1 MTWYHRLYDPTRR
14 ELRQHFAV
22 VEDINALA
30 GEFERLDDAALGAKT
45 DGFRARLADG
55 ATLDELLPEAFAAAR
70 ESARR
75 NLGLRPFDVQLVGAI
90 ILHEGKIAE
99 MKTGEGK
106 TLVAAVALYLNALS
120 GRGVHLVTVN
130 DFLARRDAGW
140 NAPMFHALGMTVGV
154 IVPDQSYRWDPAVV
168 DESHHDSRLRH
179 LRPVSRQ
186 EAYAADVVY
195 ATNNEL
201 GFDYLRDNLAQSL
214 DQRVQR
220 DRFFAIV
227 DEVDSVLIDEARTPL
242 IISGPGEE
250 PGEKYY
256 QYAKL
261 IPRLRAEEDYTIDEK
276 SRSAS
281 LTEPGI
287 QKIEKAVGIRNIYDI
302 EHVTE
307 AHQINQALRAHALY
321 KREVDYLVL
330 DGEVVIVDEFTGRTM
345 PGRRWSD
352 GLHQAIE
359 AKEGLRVQPEQ
370 RTLATVTFQN
380 FFRAFEKLAG
390 MTGTAVTEAEEFHK
404 IYKLEVVPV
413 PTHRPMVRRDEP
425 DLIFRTEEAKFRAV
439 ADDIEER
446 HRREQPVLVGTVSIE
461 KSERLARLLDKR
473 GIPHAVLNAKFHERE
488 AEIIANAG
496 QRGVVTIATN
506 MAGRGTDIVLGAG
519 VADLGG
525 LYVVGTERHDARRID
540 NQLRGRSGRQGDP
553 GETRFYL
560 SFEDDLMRV
569 FGGERMQG
577 LMQRLGVDEE
587 VALESKMVTRQIA
600 SAQARVEGYNFD
612 ARRYVVE
619 YDDVVNHQREII
631 YRERDRIL
639 EGVDTRGNLLEWA
652 EAVVREAVP
661 LYCQGRQKAQWEL
674 EPLWEKLRY
683 VFPFPEAEAVDLE
696 ALGDSAEEVADRLLR
711 EIHRLYDEKEA
722 TYPPEV
728 LRMVETQV
736 MLNIIDTKWADYLT
750 MMEHLKDDIRWQSI
764 GQRDPL
770 VEFKSTAFGTFQE
783 LQDSIKEEAVRYLFH
798 VQIELG
804 ETPAPPEA
812 PDGAAAA
819 QQPAPG
825 LPGAGTPPGLAVPGA
840 PLTGPAAAAM
850 AAITGGEAARRPGPG
865 PMVDLGRPGPGRT
878 GPGGVAAVGKN
889 AFCPCGSGR
898 KYKRCHGAA
907 AAS

>member
-30 GEFERLDDAALGAKT
+30 GEFERLDEAALRAKT
-45 DGFRARLADG
+45 DEFRARLAEG

-75 NLGLRPFDVQLVGAI
+75 HLGLRPFDVQLVGAI

-106 TLVAAVALYLNALS
+106 TLVASAALYLNALS

-168 DESHHDSRLRH
+168 DESHHDPRLQH

-261 IPRLRAEEDYTIDEK
+261 VPRLRADEDYTIDEK

-281 LTEPGI
+281 LTEAGVE
-287 QKIEKAVGIRNIYDI
+287 KIEKAVGIRNIFDI

-307 AHQINQALRAHALY
+307 AHQINQALRAYALY
-321 KREVDYLVL
+321 RREVDYLVL

-380 FFRAFEKLAG
+380 FFRTFEKLGG
-390 MTGTAVTEAEEFHK
+390 MTGTAATEAEEFHK

-413 PTHRPMVRRDEP
+413 PTHRPMIRRDEP

-461 KSERLARLLDKR
+461 K
-473 GIPHAVLNAKFHERE
+473 
-488 AEIIANAG
+488 
-496 QRGVVTIATN
+496 
-506 MAGRGTDIVLGAG
+506 
-519 VADLGG
+519 
-525 LYVVGTERHDARRID
+525 
-540 NQLRGRSGRQGDP
+540 
-553 GETRFYL
+553 
-560 SFEDDLMRV
+560 
-569 FGGERMQG
+569 
-577 LMQRLGVDEE
+577 
-587 VALESKMVTRQIA
+587 
-600 SAQARVEGYNFD
+600 
-612 ARRYVVE
+612 
-619 YDDVVNHQREII
+619 
-631 YRERDRIL
+631 
-639 EGVDTRGNLLEWA
+639 
-652 EAVVREAVP
+652 
-661 LYCQGRQKAQWEL
+661 
-674 EPLWEKLRY
+674 
-683 VFPFPEAEAVDLE
+683 
-696 ALGDSAEEVADRLLR
+696 
-711 EIHRLYDEKEA
+711 
-722 TYPPEV
+722 
-728 LRMVETQV
+728 
-736 MLNIIDTKWADYLT
+736 
-750 MMEHLKDDIRWQSI
+750 
-764 GQRDPL
+764 
-770 VEFKSTAFGTFQE
+770 
-783 LQDSIKEEAVRYLFH
+783 
-798 VQIELG
+798 
-804 ETPAPPEA
+804 
-812 PDGAAAA
+812 
-819 QQPAPG
+819 
-825 LPGAGTPPGLAVPGA
+825 
-840 PLTGPAAAAM
+840 
-850 AAITGGEAARRPGPG
+850 
-865 PMVDLGRPGPGRT
+865 
-878 GPGGVAAVGKN
+878 
-889 AFCPCGSGR
+889 
-898 KYKRCHGAA
+898 
-907 AAS
+907 